1 MPTRSLSRRLP
12 LPPAD
17 FVSVRTAAEIATV
30 AKIANEIWREHY
42 TPIIGPDQ
50 VDYMLMRFQS
60 TEAIG
65 DQIAGGMH
73 YWLVITGSPIGYLA
87 AEARTPALFISKFYL
102 RSSQRGQGY
111 GRQSMDFLADFA
123 KAEGCNQMTLTVNRF
138 NDSVTIYQRLG
149 FGIDGELCQ
158 DIGSG
163 YVMDDYAMSRSLTPL

>member
-73 YWLVITGSPIGYLA
+73 YWLVITGSPIG
-87 AEARTPALFISKFYL
+87 
-102 RSSQRGQGY
+102 
-111 GRQSMDFLADFA
+111 
-123 KAEGCNQMTLTVNRF
+123 
-138 NDSVTIYQRLG
+138 
-149 FGIDGELCQ
+149 
-158 DIGSG
+158 
-163 YVMDDYAMSRSLTPL
+163 